1 MSRHLILGKH
11 SAKSYWQMQV
21 FTGQILLQA
30 TLFHASQETVLI
42 PVEFTVKVCLF
53 FIFKKICF
61 KVKSDK
67 KGCAEVFHK
76 NLRIRMGCE

>member
-42 PVEFTVKVCLF
+42 PVEFTVKVLS
-53 FIFKKICF
+53 F

-67 KGCAEVFHK
+67 KGCAEVFLK

>member
-1 MSRHLILGKH
+1 MSHHLILGKH

-42 PVEFTVKVCLF
+42 PVVTVKVCLF
-53 FIFKKICF
+53 FIFKKSVLRSSLTKKAVLKCF
-61 KVKSDK
+61 IKPQDQN
-67 KGCAEVFHK
+67 G
-76 NLRIRMGCE
+76 M